1 MSREEDAW
9 QQCVMPELRR
19 HLKAQEWVS
28 TESQMAERVRNKLRQ
43 SRAGIPELYDL
54 CRIASILDT
63 QCGIDGF
70 LTSPAGPISVAKRL
84 QFFTT
89 TRGWG
94 YSTITVRAERPTRSR
109 TELDKLMTYSTVKPQ
124 LHVHGYVRM
133 DDRKQW
139 QLDCLIAAENRT
151 ILQCDQWRPFTNSQ
165 DGTKF
170 RAYAVRDLQA
180 AAYEWNHQPVI
191 YVDRYRR

>member
-9 QQCVMPELRR
+9 HECVMPELRR
-19 HLKAQEWVS
+19 HLKAVQWVS
-28 TESQMAERVRNKLRQ
+28 TESQMDEQVSRKLRKL
-43 SRAGIPELYDL
+43 RVGIPELYDL

-70 LTSPAGPISVAKRL
+70 LTTPAGPISVAKRL
-84 QFFTT
+84 QFHAT

-94 YSTITVRAERPTRSR
+94 YSTITVRAERLTGSP

-139 QLDCLIAAENRT
+139 QLDCLIAAESRT

-165 DGTKF
+165 DNTKV
-170 RAYAVRDLQA
+170 RAYGVRDLQA
-180 AAYEWNHQPVI
+180 AAYEWDHQPVI
-191 YVDRYRR
+191 YIDRYRR